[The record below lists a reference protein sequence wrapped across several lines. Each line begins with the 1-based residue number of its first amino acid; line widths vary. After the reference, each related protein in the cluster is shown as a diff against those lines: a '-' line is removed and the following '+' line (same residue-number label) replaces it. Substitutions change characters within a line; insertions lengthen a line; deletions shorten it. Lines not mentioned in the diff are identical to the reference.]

1 LKKALF
7 FTIFTPETMNFTS
20 NQLRD
25 FSTLFSRSEVNRW
38 LKGDFNSIDI
48 KLERYNL
55 IEKNKGNSYLKF
67 LRNTYHILEKNYPN
81 EYVLKNEFLNKWLK
95 KELGTN
101 NSAIFNEFRIGK
113 AIADLAMFNGISKV
127 FEIKTILDKEYR
139 LSNQIQEY
147 RKIFN
152 EVYII
157 VPDVLLTKYSNY
169 DESIGIITFDSNS
182 KNFKIVQRAKRNK
195 ELNPETLMEVLH
207 TKEYLEITEE
217 YYEQLPQMNSFNQFE
232 ICKGLISKIPQ
243 KELNDLFLSKMKKRK
258 INNHFFNKVNNEFNQ
273 ICLSLN
279 LKKEER
285 DNLINSL
292 KTNTI

>member
-1 LKKALF
+1 
-7 FTIFTPETMNFTS
+7 MNFTS

-67 LRNTYHILEKNYPN
+67 LRNTYHILEKNYPY
-81 EYVLKNEFLNKWLK
+81 EYILKNEFLNKWLK
-95 KELGTN
+95 NELGTN
-101 NSAIFNEFRIGK
+101 NSVIFNEFRIGK
-113 AIADLAMFNGISKV
+113 AIADLAMFNGVSKA

-147 RKIFN
+147 KKIFN

-157 VPDVLLTKYSNY
+157 VPDLLLSKYSNY
-169 DESIGIITFDSNS
+169 DESVGIITFDSNS
-182 KNFKIVQRAKRNK
+182 KNFEIVQKAKRIN
-195 ELNPETLMEVLH
+195 EINFDTLMEILH
-207 TKEYLEITEE
+207 TKEYLEITKE
-217 YYEQLPQMNSFNQFE
+217 YYGHLPEMNSFNQFE
-232 ICKGLISKIPQ
+232 ICKELISKIPQ
-243 KELNDLFLSKMKKRK
+243 EELNNLFLSKMKKRK

-279 LKKEER
+279 LKKKER
-285 DNLINSL
+285 DDLINSL

>member
-1 LKKALF
+1 
-7 FTIFTPETMNFTS
+7 MNFTS

>member
-1 LKKALF
+1 M
-7 FTIFTPETMNFTS
+7 TFTS

-38 LKGDFNSIDI
+38 LKGDFQSIDI

-55 IEKNKGNSYLKF
+55 TEKNKGNSYLKF
-67 LRNTYHILEKNYPN
+67 LRNAYHILEENYPN

-95 KELGTN
+95 NELGTN
-101 NSAIFNEFRIGK
+101 NSVIFNEFRIGK
-113 AIADLAMFNGISKV
+113 AIADLAMFNGVSKV

-207 TKEYLEITEE
+207 TKEY
-217 YYEQLPQMNSFNQFE
+217 
-232 ICKGLISKIPQ
+232 
-243 KELNDLFLSKMKKRK
+243 
-258 INNHFFNKVNNEFNQ
+258 
-273 ICLSLN
+273 
-279 LKKEER
+279 
-285 DNLINSL
+285 
-292 KTNTI
+292 

>member
-1 LKKALF
+1 M
-7 FTIFTPETMNFTS
+7 TFTS

-38 LKGDFNSIDI
+38 LKGDFQSIDI

-55 IEKNKGNSYLKF
+55 TEKNKGNSYLKF
-67 LRNTYHILEKNYPN
+67 LRNAYHILEENYPN

-95 KELGTN
+95 NELGTN
-101 NSAIFNEFRIGK
+101 NSVIFNEFRIGK

-139 LSNQIQEY
+139 LSNQILEY
-147 RKIFN
+147 KKIFN

-157 VPDVLLTKYSNY
+157 VPDVFLTKYSNY
-169 DESIGIITFDSNS
+169 DDSVGIITFDSNS
-182 KNFKIVQRAKRNK
+182 KNFKIIQKAQRIN
-195 ELNPETLMEVLH
+195 NINSNTLMEVLH
-207 TKEYLEITEE
+207 TKEYLEISTK
-217 YYEQLPQMNSFNQFE
+217 YYGQLPEMNSFNQFE
-232 ICKGLISKIPQ
+232 ICKELISKIPQ
-243 KELNDLFLSKMKKRK
+243 NELNGLFLTTMKKRN
-258 INNHFFNKVNNEFNQ
+258 INNQFFNKVNKEFNQ

-279 LKKEER
+279 LKKRER

>member
-1 LKKALF
+1 
-7 FTIFTPETMNFTS
+7 MNFTS

-127 FEIKTILDKEYR
+127 FEIKSILDKEYR

>member
-1 LKKALF
+1 
-7 FTIFTPETMNFTS
+7 MNFTS

-38 LKGDFNSIDI
+38 LKGDFNSIDV

-55 IEKNKGNSYLKF
+55 IEKNRGNSYLKF

-95 KELGTN
+95 NELGSK
-101 NSAIFNEFRIGK
+101 NSVIFNEYRIGK

-139 LSNQIQEY
+139 LSNQILEY

-157 VPDVLLTKYSNY
+157 VPDVQLSKYSNY

-182 KNFKIVQRAKRNK
+182 KNFKIVQKAKRNN
-195 ELNPETLMEVLH
+195 ELNPDTLMEILH
-207 TKEYLEITEE
+207 TKEYLEITTE
-217 YYEQLPQMNSFNQFE
+217 YYGQLPQINSFNQFE
-232 ICKGLISKIPQ
+232 ICKNLLSKIPQ
-243 KELNDLFLSKMKKRK
+243 KELNELFLNKMKKRK

-279 LKKEER
+279 LKKQER

>member
-1 LKKALF
+1 
-7 FTIFTPETMNFTS
+7 MNFTS

-38 LKGDFNSIDI
+38 LKGDFNSIHI

-55 IEKNKGNSYLKF
+55 IEKNKGSSYLKF

-95 KELGTN
+95 NELGTS
-101 NSAIFNEFRIGK
+101 NSVIFNEFRIGK

-147 RKIFN
+147 KKIFN

-157 VPDVLLTKYSNY
+157 VPDVLLSKYSNY

-182 KNFKIVQRAKRNK
+182 KNFKIVQKAKRNNK
-195 ELNPETLMEVLH
+195 LNPDTLMEILH
-207 TKEYLEITEE
+207 TKEYIEITEE
-217 YYEQLPQMNSFNQFE
+217 YYGHLPQMNSFNQFE
-232 ICKGLISKIPQ
+232 ICKDLILKIPQ
-243 KELNDLFLSKMKKRK
+243 KDLNDLFLSKMKKRK

>member
-1 LKKALF
+1 
-7 FTIFTPETMNFTS
+7 M
-20 NQLRD
+20 
-25 FSTLFSRSEVNRW
+25 
-38 LKGDFNSIDI
+38 
-48 KLERYNL
+48 
-55 IEKNKGNSYLKF
+55 
-67 LRNTYHILEKNYPN
+67 EKNYPN

>member
-1 LKKALF
+1 
-7 FTIFTPETMNFTS
+7 MNFTS

-55 IEKNKGNSYLKF
+55 IDKNKGNSYLKF
-67 LRNTYHILEKNYPN
+67 LKNTYHILEKNYPN

-95 KELGTN
+95 NELGTS
-101 NSAIFNEFRIGK
+101 NSVIFNEFRIGK

-147 RKIFN
+147 KKIFN

-157 VPDVLLTKYSNY
+157 VPDVLLSKYSNY

-182 KNFKIVQRAKRNK
+182 KNFKIVQKAKRNNK
-195 ELNPETLMEVLH
+195 LNPDTLMEILH
-207 TKEYLEITEE
+207 TKEYIEITEE
-217 YYEQLPQMNSFNQFE
+217 YYGHLPQMNSFNQFE
-232 ICKGLISKIPQ
+232 ICKDLILKIPQ
-243 KELNDLFLSKMKKRK
+243 KDLNDLFLSKMKKRK

>member
-1 LKKALF
+1 MAF
-7 FTIFTPETMNFTS
+7 PS

-38 LKGDFNSIDI
+38 LKGDFQSIYI

-55 IEKNKGNSYLKF
+55 TDKNKGISYLKF
-67 LRNTYHILEKNYPN
+67 LRNVYHILEENYQN

-95 KELGTN
+95 NELGTN
-101 NSAIFNEFRIGK
+101 NSVIFNEFRISK
-113 AIADLAMFNGISKV
+113 AIADLAMFNGVSKV

-147 RKIFN
+147 KKIFN

-157 VPDVLLTKYSNY
+157 VPDVFLSKYSSY
-169 DESIGIITFDSNS
+169 DDSVGIITFDSNS
-182 KNFKIVQRAKRNK
+182 KSFEIIQKAKRIN
-195 ELNPETLMEVLH
+195 NINSNTLMDVLH
-207 TKEYLEITEE
+207 TKEYLEISTK
-217 YYEQLPQMNSFNQFE
+217 YYGQLPKMNSFNQFE
-232 ICKGLISKIPQ
+232 ICKELISKIPQ
-243 KELNDLFLSKMKKRK
+243 NELNSLFLTTMKKRN
-258 INNHFFNKVNNEFNQ
+258 INNQFFNKVNNEFNQ

-279 LKKEER
+279 LKKRER

>member
-1 LKKALF
+1 M
-7 FTIFTPETMNFTS
+7 TFTS

-38 LKGDFNSIDI
+38 LKGDFQSIDI

-55 IEKNKGNSYLKF
+55 TEKNKGNSYLKF
-67 LRNTYHILEKNYPN
+67 LRNAYHILEENYPN

-95 KELGTN
+95 NELGTN
-101 NSAIFNEFRIGK
+101 NSVIFNEFRIGK
-113 AIADLAMFNGISKV
+113 AIADLAMFNGVSKV

>member
-1 LKKALF
+1 
-7 FTIFTPETMNFTS
+7 MNFTS

-292 KTNTI
+292 KTKTI

>member
-1 LKKALF
+1 
-7 FTIFTPETMNFTS
+7 MNFTS

-55 IEKNKGNSYLKF
+55 IDKNKGNSYLKF

-182 KNFKIVQRAKRNK
+182 KKFKIVQRAKRNK